1 MQLRRTPH
9 HTRPEKERGFQR
21 RHATKNFSSAPPKYT
36 EKKRRGQA
44 LSAVGLC
51 GGGLFKGLEV
61 HHKKSHDCHIFLR
74 LSLYRDS
81 HDQKYEEGK
90 KLSLIWRAILDEYSE
105 LELTHLDKSCFTD
118 SNTEQLYSDFVRRK
132 RIHMNRN
139 SDITLGGRGEKLQ
152 RKQSRESPLGGQLI
166 LRGKEERLKRAK

>member
-74 LSLYRDS
+74 LYIDLLMLLDLIS
-81 HDQKYEEGK
+81 
-90 KLSLIWRAILDEYSE
+90 KLLHTTTPTVK
-105 LELTHLDKSCFTD
+105 LEPTSK
-118 SNTEQLYSDFVRRK
+118 EKADFVRRK